1 MSEVEATTPE
11 VALLREQLNKM
22 TFERDLAEAKA
33 RRLTGEV
40 QSLESQ
46 LASLQADRTILQ
58 TRLSDRERYLGA
70 IERSRG
76 WKMLERFRSLVG
88 RGWK

>member
-1 MSEVEATTPE
+1 M
-11 VALLREQLNKM
+11 LREQLNKVA
-22 TFERDLAEAKA
+22 FERDLAEAKA
-33 RRLTGEV
+33 RRLTGEM

-58 TRLSDRERYLGA
+58 TRIADRERYLQA
-70 IERSRG
+70 IEASLG
-76 WKMLERFRSLVG
+76 WRIVERVRKAIG